1 MSIRIPVT
9 VVIEMD
15 DDQQAEYVATAGLPY
30 HDGPLRAKDV
40 VESVRSYILTRISES
55 ADLGDGAA
63 SVSIKGR

>member
-15 DDQQAEYVATAGLPY
+15 DDQQAEYVANVGLPF

-40 VESVRSYILTRISES
+40 VESVRSYVLTRIAES
-55 ADLGDGAA
+55 DDLARVA

>member
-1 MSIRIPVT
+1 MAIRIPVT
-9 VVIEMD
+9 LVIELD
-15 DDQQAEYVATAGLPY
+15 DDQQAEYVATTGLPH

-63 SVSIKGR
+63 SVSIKER